1 MTGVRIL
8 VVEDEPLIADDIAN
22 QLRINDFEISAIAYD
37 YEDAVYEL
45 KFNAPDAVVLDINL
59 GTGKTGVDIAEVIN
73 EKYGLPFI
81 YLTSYAD
88 KETLE
93 RAKRTEPLGYVVKPF
108 DERNLIATLE
118 IALYNFSQKQK
129 STQPALNL
137 DKINSRILSPLTER
151 EFAVLQQI
159 YEGKSNQQMADS
171 LFVSINTIKTQINSI
186 YLKMEA
192 NSRSSLLAKLRGF
205 SWKITR
211 IGEK

>member
-45 KFNAPDAVVLDINL
+45 KFNSPDAVVLDINL
-59 GTGKTGVDIAEVIN
+59 GIGKTGVDIAEVIN

-81 YLTSYAD
+81 FLTSYAD

-137 DKINSRILSPLTER
+137 DKINTKILSPLTER

-192 NSRSSLLAKLRGF
+192 NSRSSLLVKLRGF
-205 SWKITR
+205 S
-211 IGEK
+211 

>member
-45 KFNAPDAVVLDINL
+45 KFNIPDAVVLDINL
-59 GTGKTGVDIAEVIN
+59 GSGKTGVDIAEVIN
-73 EKYGLPFI
+73 EKYDLPFI
-81 YLTSYAD
+81 FLTSYAD

-137 DKINSRILSPLTER
+137 DKINARILSPLTER

-159 YEGKSNQQMADS
+159 YEGKSNQQMADN

-205 SWKITR
+205 S
-211 IGEK
+211 

>member
-45 KFNAPDAVVLDINL
+45 KFNIPDAVVLDINL
-59 GTGKTGVDIAEVIN
+59 GSGKTGVDIAEVIN
-73 EKYGLPFI
+73 EKYDLPFI

-137 DKINSRILSPLTER
+137 DKINARILSPLTER

-205 SWKITR
+205 S
-211 IGEK
+211 

>member
-22 QLRINDFEISAIAYD
+22 QLRINDFEVSAIAYD
-37 YEDAVYEL
+37 YEDAIYEL

-59 GTGKTGVDIAEVIN
+59 GSGKTGVDIAEVIN
-73 EKYGLPFI
+73 EKYDLPFI

-137 DKINSRILSPLTER
+137 DKINARILSPLTER

-192 NSRSSLLAKLRGF
+192 NSRSSLLVKLRGF
-205 SWKITR
+205 S
-211 IGEK
+211 

>member
-22 QLRINDFEISAIAYD
+22 QLRINDFEVSAIAYD

-59 GTGKTGVDIAEVIN
+59 GSGKTGVDIAEVIN

-137 DKINSRILSPLTER
+137 DKINTRILSPLTER

-192 NSRSSLLAKLRGF
+192 NSRSSLLAKLRT
-205 SWKITR
+205 IA
-211 IGEK
+211 

>member
-45 KFNAPDAVVLDINL
+45 KFNSPDAVVLDINL
-59 GTGKTGVDIAEVIN
+59 GIGKTGVDIAEVIN

-81 YLTSYAD
+81 FLTSYAD

-137 DKINSRILSPLTER
+137 DKINTKILSPLTER

-205 SWKITR
+205 S
-211 IGEK
+211 

>member
-45 KFNAPDAVVLDINL
+45 KFNVPDAVVLDINL
-59 GTGKTGVDIAEVIN
+59 GSGKTGVDIAEVIN

-137 DKINSRILSPLTER
+137 DKINARILSPLTER

-205 SWKITR
+205 S
-211 IGEK
+211 

>member
-22 QLRINDFEISAIAYD
+22 QLRINDFEISGIAYD

-59 GTGKTGVDIAEVIN
+59 GSGKTGVDIAEVIN
-73 EKYGLPFI
+73 EKYDLPFI
-81 YLTSYAD
+81 FLTSYAD

-129 STQPALNL
+129 NTQPALNL
-137 DKINSRILSPLTER
+137 DKINARILSPLTER

-159 YEGKSNQQMADS
+159 YEGKNNQQMADS

-205 SWKITR
+205 S
-211 IGEK
+211 

>member
-22 QLRINDFEISAIAYD
+22 QLRINDFEVSAIAYD

-59 GTGKTGVDIAEVIN
+59 GSGKTGVDIAEVIN

-88 KETLE
+88 KQTLE

-137 DKINSRILSPLTER
+137 DKINARILSPLTER

-205 SWKITR
+205 S
-211 IGEK
+211 

>member
-59 GTGKTGVDIAEVIN
+59 GAGKTGVDIAEVIN

-137 DKINSRILSPLTER
+137 DKINAKILSPLTER

-192 NSRSSLLAKLRGF
+192 NSRSSLLTKLRGF
-205 SWKITR
+205 S
-211 IGEK
+211 

>member
-59 GTGKTGVDIAEVIN
+59 GAGKTGVDIAEVIN

-81 YLTSYAD
+81 FLTSYAD

-129 STQPALNL
+129 NTQPALNL
-137 DKINSRILSPLTER
+137 DKINARILSPLTER

-205 SWKITR
+205 S
-211 IGEK
+211 

>member
-59 GTGKTGVDIAEVIN
+59 GSGKTGVDIAEVIN

-137 DKINSRILSPLTER
+137 DKINAKILSPLTER

-205 SWKITR
+205 S
-211 IGEK
+211 

>member
-22 QLRINDFEISAIAYD
+22 QLRINDFEVSAIAYD

-59 GTGKTGVDIAEVIN
+59 GSGKTGVDIAEVIN

-129 STQPALNL
+129 STQPTLNL
-137 DKINSRILSPLTER
+137 DKINARILSPLTER

-205 SWKITR
+205 S
-211 IGEK
+211 

>member
-59 GTGKTGVDIAEVIN
+59 GAGKTGVDIAEVIN

-129 STQPALNL
+129 STQLALNL
-137 DKINSRILSPLTER
+137 DKINARILSPLTER

-205 SWKITR
+205 S
-211 IGEK
+211 

>member
-22 QLRINDFEISAIAYD
+22 QLRINDFEVSAIAYD

-59 GTGKTGVDIAEVIN
+59 GSGKTGVDIAEVIN

-137 DKINSRILSPLTER
+137 DKINARILSPLTER

-205 SWKITR
+205 S
-211 IGEK
+211 

>member
-22 QLRINDFEISAIAYD
+22 QLRINDFEISGIAYD

-45 KFNAPDAVVLDINL
+45 KFNAPDGVVLDINL
-59 GTGKTGVDIAEVIN
+59 GSGKTGVDIAEVIN
-73 EKYGLPFI
+73 EKYDLPFI
-81 YLTSYAD
+81 FLTSYAD

-129 STQPALNL
+129 NTQPALNL
-137 DKINSRILSPLTER
+137 DKINARILSPLTER

-159 YEGKSNQQMADS
+159 YEGKNNQQMADS

-205 SWKITR
+205 S
-211 IGEK
+211 

>member
-59 GTGKTGVDIAEVIN
+59 GSGKTGVDIAEVIN

-137 DKINSRILSPLTER
+137 DKINARILSPLTER

-159 YEGKSNQQMADS
+159 YEGKSNQQMADN

-192 NSRSSLLAKLRGF
+192 NSRSSLLAKLRT
-205 SWKITR
+205 IA
-211 IGEK
+211 

>member
-22 QLRINDFEISAIAYD
+22 QLRINDFEVSAIAYD

-59 GTGKTGVDIAEVIN
+59 GSGKTGVDIAEVIN

-137 DKINSRILSPLTER
+137 DKINARILSPLTER

-192 NSRSSLLAKLRGF
+192 NSRSSLLAKLRT
-205 SWKITR
+205 IA
-211 IGEK
+211 

>member
-22 QLRINDFEISAIAYD
+22 QLRINDFEISGIAYD

-59 GTGKTGVDIAEVIN
+59 GSGKTGVDIAEVIN

-81 YLTSYAD
+81 FLTSYAD

-129 STQPALNL
+129 NTQPALNL
-137 DKINSRILSPLTER
+137 DKINARILSPLTER

-159 YEGKSNQQMADS
+159 YEGKNNQQMADS

-205 SWKITR
+205 S
-211 IGEK
+211 

>member
-45 KFNAPDAVVLDINL
+45 KFNTPDAVVLDINL
-59 GTGKTGVDIAEVIN
+59 GAGKTGVDIAEVIN

-129 STQPALNL
+129 STQPSLNL
-137 DKINSRILSPLTER
+137 DKINAKILSPLTER

-205 SWKITR
+205 S
-211 IGEK
+211 

>member
-22 QLRINDFEISAIAYD
+22 QLRINDFEVSAIAYD

-59 GTGKTGVDIAEVIN
+59 GSGKTGVDIAEVIN
-73 EKYGLPFI
+73 ERYGLPFI

-118 IALYNFSQKQK
+118 IALYNFSQKQNK
-129 STQPALNL
+129 NQPTLSFE
-137 DKINSRILSPLTER
+137 KVNSRLATPLTER

-205 SWKITR
+205 S
-211 IGEK
+211 